1 MRLKV
6 RPDPLYWLVP
16 RVTLAA
22 FVLTVLLV
30 GRLALAA
37 GDVPN
42 GQGLLWKIERAGLAP
57 SYLFGTIHI
66 TDERVLDLPP
76 AVEAAFGAA
85 RSATFEVIMTD
96 ELRMTM
102 ARAMVIRDGRT
113 LESILSPELFR
124 EAATAGARYGFGP
137 EQMRYFKP
145 WALAMFFSVPQAEFA
160 RSAMGE
166 VPLDQWLQTEARARG
181 KPVYALET
189 GDEQIAL
196 FNELS
201 EADQLAMLESAIK
214 DNARIEALFEDMTA
228 RYLARDVGGI
238 YSEMLVQSQSMN
250 KQLLELFLLRFNDE
264 RNRTMIVRMAERLAE
279 GGAFIAIGAL
289 HLPGERGLVSLLQ
302 NQGYRVER
310 VY

>member
-1 MRLKV
+1 
-6 RPDPLYWLVP
+6 
-16 RVTLAA
+16 
-22 FVLTVLLV
+22 
-30 GRLALAA
+30 
-37 GDVPN
+37 
-42 GQGLLWKIERAGLAP
+42 
-57 SYLFGTIHI
+57 
-66 TDERVLDLPP
+66 
-76 AVEAAFGAA
+76 
-85 RSATFEVIMTD
+85 MTD

-102 ARAMVIRDGRT
+102 ARAMVLRDGRT
-113 LESILSPELFR
+113 LESILSPELYR

-137 EQMRYFKP
+137 EQLKYFKP

-166 VPLDQWLQTEARARG
+166 VPLDQWLQNEARARG
-181 KPVYALET
+181 KAVYALET

-238 YSEMLVQSQSMN
+238 YAEMLVQSQSMN

-289 HLPGERGLVSLLQ
+289 HLPGERGLVSLLR
-302 NQGYRVER
+302 NQGYRVEQ